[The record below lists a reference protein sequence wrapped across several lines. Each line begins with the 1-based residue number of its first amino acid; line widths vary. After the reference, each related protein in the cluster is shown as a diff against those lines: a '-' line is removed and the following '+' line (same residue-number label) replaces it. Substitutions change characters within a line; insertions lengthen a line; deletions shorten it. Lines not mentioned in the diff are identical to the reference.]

1 MNPVRALIFDVDG
14 TLADTEEI
22 HRQAFNA
29 AFRSFDLDWDWEPM
43 LYDRLL
49 RVTGGKERLAHYID
63 SLPVCA
69 AERGKLRL
77 LIPDLHAIK
86 TRFYRELIWLG
97 QVRIRAGVRR
107 LMLEAREAGVLL
119 GIASTTSPQNIEPL
133 IRAGFGSGAPNWFAA
148 IASGDVVRHK
158 KPAPDIYNVALA
170 SLGVSPANAIAV
182 EDSAIGVESATR
194 AGLFTLAIPSVW
206 TRTQDFSAADLVLS
220 SLGEP
225 DAPLDEADERRL
237 GAKYVSLNHLAAL
250 QVLRQPTRRVH
261 GRSA

>member
-1 MNPVRALIFDVDG
+1 MNPVQALIFDVDG

-29 AFRSFDLDWDWEPM
+29 AFRSFDLQWDWDTV

-63 SLPVCA
+63 SLPVRA

-77 LIPDLHAIK
+77 LIPGLHAAK

-97 QVRIRAGVRR
+97 QVRARAGVRR
-107 LMLEAREAGVLL
+107 LMMEAREAGVLL
-119 GIASTTSPQNIEPL
+119 GIASTTSQQNIEPL
-133 IRAGFGSGAPNWFAA
+133 IHAGFGSGATAWFAA
-148 IASGDVVRHK
+148 IATGDVVQHK

-170 SLGVSPANAIAV
+170 TLGVSPASAIAV

-194 AGLFTLAIPSVW
+194 AGLFTLATPSVW

-225 DAPLDEADERRL
+225 DRPLDEADELRL
-237 GAKYVSLNHLAAL
+237 GAKYLSLEHLAAL
-250 QVLRQPTRRVH
+250 HAAARTKRSLH
-261 GRSA
+261 G